1 MKKILLLSVCVA
13 LLSSCGNMGKND
25 AMKSQNDSLSQ
36 VLAQRDAE
44 LNGIME
50 AFNEI
55 QDGFRM
61 INEAESRVDL
71 ETGAVEGRSNVQKIK
86 DDIVFIMEKLD
97 ANRKRIAELEE
108 QLKNSR
114 YASSQLKT
122 TIANLNKEL
131 LAKTQQIET
140 LQAELAS
147 KNIRIAELDDAIIG
161 LTQHVNDLVAEN
173 KAKSA
178 TVATQ
183 DKALNAAWF
192 VFGTSSELKEQ
203 KIVSKKFLQKKK
215 VLESDDFNKEYFTQI
230 DIRTDKQ
237 IMLYSPEAELLTS
250 HPVGSYEF
258 QKNEKGQLALLITNP
273 NKFWSVSRYLVIEV
287 K

>member
-71 ETGAVEGRSNVQKIK
+71 EAGAVEGRSNVQKIK

-147 KNIRIAELDDAIIG
+147 KNIRIAELDDAIVG

>member
-147 KNIRIAELDDAIIG
+147 KNIRIAELDDVIVG